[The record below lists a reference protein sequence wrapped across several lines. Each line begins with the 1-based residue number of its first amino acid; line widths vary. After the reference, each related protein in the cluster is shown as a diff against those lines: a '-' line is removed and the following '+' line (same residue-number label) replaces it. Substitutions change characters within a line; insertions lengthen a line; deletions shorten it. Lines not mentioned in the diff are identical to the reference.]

1 MPLKSEDSGETLQDK
16 GTITPTRAAGKP
28 FGNPLPQPQVKPAP
42 ASTQPKPRLDP
53 DSKAS
58 LS

>member
-1 MPLKSEDSGETLQDK
+1 MALRNEDSGETLQDK
-16 GTITPTRAAGKP
+16 APVAPTRAAGKP
-28 FGNPLPQPQVKPAP
+28 FSNPLPTAQAKPAP
-42 ASTQPKPRLDP
+42 TTRQPQPRLDP